1 MSHIQSFPPIS
12 DSHASVLILGSI
24 PGKASLRAGQYYAH
38 PRNAFWRIMS
48 HLLNW
53 EPGLDYEEKCAALI
67 AHRIALWDVLAACT
81 RSSSLDSDIIESS
94 IIPNDFVSFFDRHP
108 AIRAVYFNGA
118 KAESSYLK
126 HVRPQLPVG
135 ASGLPVL
142 RLPSTSPAHAA
153 MSFQTKLDHWR
164 VIPD

>member
-12 DSHASVLILGSI
+12 DHHASVLILGSI

-38 PRNAFWRIMS
+38 PRNAFWQIMS
-48 HLLNW
+48 HLFDW
-53 EPGLDYEEKCAALI
+53 ERGLDYQVKCAALMT
-67 AHRIALWDVLAACT
+67 HRIALWDVLAACT

-94 IIPNDFVSFFDRHP
+94 ITPNDFVSFFDRHP
-108 AIRAVYFNGA
+108 AIRAVYFNGG
-118 KAESSYLK
+118 KAESSYRK
-126 HVRPQLPVG
+126 HVRPQLSVR

-153 MSFQTKLDHWR
+153 MSFQAKLDHWR
-164 VIPD
+164 VILD